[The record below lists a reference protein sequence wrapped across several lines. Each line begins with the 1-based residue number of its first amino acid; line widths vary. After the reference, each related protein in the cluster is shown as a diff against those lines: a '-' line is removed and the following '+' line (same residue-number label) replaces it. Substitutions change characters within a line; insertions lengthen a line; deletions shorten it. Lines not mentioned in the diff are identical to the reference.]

1 MTRNHPYYVGWK
13 VFVIAV
19 CVFKI
24 VFFTYANIEFWFNLR
39 LTVSRGAAHA
49 ANGVLK
55 NYLQQSLY
63 LPMVDAERVLSND
76 LTTAISIS
84 RFISW

>member
-1 MTRNHPYYVGWK
+1 M
-13 VFVIAV
+13 
-19 CVFKI
+19 
-24 VFFTYANIEFWFNLR
+24 
-39 LTVSRGAAHA
+39 SRGAALA